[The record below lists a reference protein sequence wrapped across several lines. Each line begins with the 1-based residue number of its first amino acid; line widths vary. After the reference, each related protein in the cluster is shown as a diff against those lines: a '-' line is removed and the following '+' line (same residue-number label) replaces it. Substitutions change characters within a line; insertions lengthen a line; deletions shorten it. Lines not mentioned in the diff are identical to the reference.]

1 MKIKPLM
8 NGFHIDIG
16 NRTILI
22 FQRFGDKF
30 HVFPFMFIGSRRRSR
45 VFKDSGAALEFVCK
59 VIIEAGEDGWLT
71 EEVDNDS

>member
-1 MKIKPLM
+1 MKVKPLM

-30 HVFPFMFIGSRRRSR
+30 CVISFVPVNWKRKKRMFKHSWT
-45 VFKDSGAALEFVCK
+45 ALEFVAEILESAK
-59 VIIEAGEDGWLT
+59 DYGFFQ
-71 EEVDNDS
+71 EV